1 MTYRERAIAALNC
14 QVPDEIPTM
23 ELEFQLVPEL
33 LRDGRDFISSEAL
46 DRAQLSEKERDRRLY
61 ENAELMVEVYTKLEY
76 SIFNVAYLNF
86 EDVKKTVRYIREL
99 SGDRFLLTHHGDGT
113 FSIPDGEE
121 MYAFSYRISDDPD
134 GVHAEARRM
143 ADAAIERNRRLFDC
157 GIESFILCA
166 DYCFNAGPF
175 FSPAMFAEYVTPYL
189 YDIIADIRRM
199 GGYAIKHTDGNIMPI
214 LDQLMDCRPHCIH
227 SLDPMAGVDIAEVK
241 RQTYP
246 RGIAICGNVNCALM
260 QTGTDDEVRESALY
274 AIRSGKPGGGYIF
287 STSNV
292 PFRGL
297 PLERYTMILDI
308 WKALRKYGPEDA
320 AYPGADA

>member
-1 MTYRERAIAALNC
+1 MTLRERAIAALNC
-14 QVPDEIPTM
+14 QVPDAIPTF

-33 LRDGRDFISSEAL
+33 LGDGRDFISSEKL
-46 DRAQLSEKERDRRLY
+46 DKAQLSELERDRKLY
-61 ENAELMVEVYTKLEY
+61 ENAELMVEVYSKLEY

-86 EDVKKTVRYIREL
+86 EDVRKTVRYLKEL
-99 SGDRFLLTHHGDGT
+99 SGDKFLLTHHGDGT
-113 FSIPDGEE
+113 FSIPDGEH
-121 MYAFSYRISDDPD
+121 MYEFSYRIADDPD
-134 GVHAEARRM
+134 GVHEEARKM
-143 ADAAIERNRRLFDC
+143 ADRAIEYNKRLFDC
-157 GIESFILCA
+157 GIESFMLCA

-175 FSPAMFAEYVTPYL
+175 FSPKMFAEYVTPYL
-189 YDIIADIRRM
+189 YDIIDNIRRM
-199 GGYAIKHTDGNIMPI
+199 GAYAIKHTDGNIMPI

-227 SLDPMAGVDIAEVK
+227 SIDPMAGVDIAEVK
-241 RQTYP
+241 RQTWP

-308 WKALRKYGPEDA
+308 WKQMRKYGPEDA
-320 AYPGADA
+320 VYPGADA

>member
-1 MTYRERAIAALNC
+1 
-14 QVPDEIPTM
+14 
-23 ELEFQLVPEL
+23 
-33 LRDGRDFISSEAL
+33 
-46 DRAQLSEKERDRRLY
+46 
-61 ENAELMVEVYTKLEY
+61 
-76 SIFNVAYLNF
+76 
-86 EDVKKTVRYIREL
+86 
-99 SGDRFLLTHHGDGT
+99 
-113 FSIPDGEE
+113 
-121 MYAFSYRISDDPD
+121 
-134 GVHAEARRM
+134 
-143 ADAAIERNRRLFDC
+143 
-157 GIESFILCA
+157 
-166 DYCFNAGPF
+166 
-175 FSPAMFAEYVTPYL
+175 
-189 YDIIADIRRM
+189 
-199 GGYAIKHTDGNIMPI
+199 MPI

-260 QTGTDDEVRESALY
+260 QTGTDDEVRQSALY

-297 PLERYTMILDI
+297 PLERYTMILNI